1 MGGLEL
7 VIWIVVGGLVGVLC
21 GTARGRVNEGFLF
34 GALLG
39 PIGWLLILVGP
50 DKRPKCSECGGV
62 VVPGARKCMH
72 CGSEIGGYVGS
83 STVPGVA
90 VKCPACGEMG
100 WVKEVS
106 EDSNIEC
113 PVCRRTFSG
122 VRGMEEAEAGK
133 FNRR

>member
-1 MGGLEL
+1 MEYFIFWL
-7 VIWIVVGGLVGVLC
+7 IVNVLVGYGL
-21 GTARGRVNEGFLF
+21 GKTRGQPGVGV
-34 GALLG
+34 AVSVLLG
-39 PIGWLLILVGP
+39 PIGWIAILVSS
-50 DKRPKCSECGGV
+50 DMRPKCSECGGV
-62 VVPGARKCMH
+62 VVLGARKCMH
-72 CGSEIGGYVGS
+72 CGSDIGGYVGK
-83 STVPGVA
+83 STVPGVP
-90 VKCPACGEMG
+90 VKCPACGEAG